1 MTHADTLANRQ
12 VADDRGE
19 ARSRAHGTA
28 HAAEPTLPGAC
39 KHHRKARGAR
49 LEGISTLQRPSI
61 LTVSHRW
68 ATLVKSTEADRWE
81 RGVRGLGEAHR
92 LSTVLAGSPSKRR
105 SKALLCI
112 TGTPVARRLQA
123 CVKGGQELVVSRSE
137 RHLSLAL
144 LPPTIVRKPT

>member
-1 MTHADTLANRQ
+1 MGDARQ
-12 VADDRGE
+12 KY
-19 ARSRAHGTA
+19 RS
-28 HAAEPTLPGAC
+28 
-39 KHHRKARGAR
+39 
-49 LEGISTLQRPSI
+49 
-61 LTVSHRW
+61 
-68 ATLVKSTEADRWE
+68 DRWE
-81 RGVRGLGEAHR
+81 RGMRGLGEAHR